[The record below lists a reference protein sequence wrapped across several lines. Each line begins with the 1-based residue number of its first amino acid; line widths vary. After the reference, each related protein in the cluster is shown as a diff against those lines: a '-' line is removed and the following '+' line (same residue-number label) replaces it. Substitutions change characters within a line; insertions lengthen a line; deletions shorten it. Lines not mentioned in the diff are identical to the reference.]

1 MFTHSVGLFNLNTLV
16 FNSRF
21 VFCYFLNYFLSLFS
35 SGSGN
40 SINILYFMHHISN
53 FSLIFFLEMS
63 ATLFSCLLSQAA
75 MHIDSFS
82 CIPSLFHLPHSFT
95 YISSFMKYL

>member
-53 FSLIFFLEMS
+53 FSLIFF
-63 ATLFSCLLSQAA
+63 
-75 MHIDSFS
+75 
-82 CIPSLFHLPHSFT
+82 
-95 YISSFMKYL
+95 